1 MNLFSIF
8 VDFAQYLGTPKA
20 ALMVAAYFL
29 GDFLLKRLPIVL
41 DRSAKQNR
49 NKFSNFLLYDFQRKR
64 CPITFN

>member
-41 DRSAKQNR
+41 DRSAISSVKDVL
-49 NKFSNFLLYDFQRKR
+49 SHSTNFKELNYG
-64 CPITFN
+64 

>member
-1 MNLFSIF
+1 MNVFEIF
-8 VDFAQYLGTPKA
+8 VSFAQYLGTPKA
-20 ALMVAAYFL
+20 ALMVAVYFL
-29 GDFLLKRLPIVL
+29 GDFLLKNLPIVL